1 MAQGW
6 QVLEMLRPAGGWV
19 ITADDFDS
27 ITWEQGTQPVTKK
40 EFQDGFAA
48 FDSWKAAQDQEKQNA
63 KNALLAKLGISA
75 EEAALLLS

>member
-19 ITADDFDS
+19 ISADDFDS
-27 ITWEQGTQPVTKK
+27 IIWEAGTQPVTKK

-48 FDSWKAAQDQEKQNA
+48 FDAWKTAQDEQKKNA
-63 KNALLAKLGISA
+63 KDALLAKLGITA
-75 EEAALLLS
+75 EEANLLLS